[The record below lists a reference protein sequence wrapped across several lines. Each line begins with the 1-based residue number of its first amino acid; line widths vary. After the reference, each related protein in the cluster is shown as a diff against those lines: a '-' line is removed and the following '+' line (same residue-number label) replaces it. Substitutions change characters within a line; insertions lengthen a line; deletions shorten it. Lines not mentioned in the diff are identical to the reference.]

1 MIIEIGA
8 LGNKN
13 SEEDNKI
20 IKKTLQSFTK
30 RIMIQTITID
40 IINDK
45 ALKLLQDLELL
56 QLIRLHKEKELPHS
70 STSVKSFKG
79 SMTKQP
85 QIDIDTQLN
94 ELRNGWE

>member
-1 MIIEIGA
+1 LIVERA
-8 LGNKN
+8 TLGNKN

-20 IKKTLQSFTK
+20 IKTTLQSFTK

-56 QLIRLHKEKELPHS
+56 QLIRLHKEKELPDS
-70 STSVKSFKG
+70 SNSLKSLKG
-79 SMTKQP
+79 AMTKQP